1 MRKKSAENSASLV
14 HRHSVKI
21 RFSEVDSMKI
31 VWHGVYVKYF
41 EDGREA
47 FGNHFGGIGYLDIYG
62 SGYTAP
68 IVELHC
74 SYIQPLA
81 YGDTAIIETR
91 YIYTPSAKIRFEYNI
106 FRESDNT
113 LVASGYSIQVFLNGD
128 GLLEWNNPQFFLNW
142 QKRWKITE

>member
-1 MRKKSAENSASLV
+1 MRKISKEHSESLI
-14 HRHSVKI
+14 HRYKVKI

-47 FGNHFGGIGYLDIYG
+47 FGNHYGGLGYLEIYD

-74 SYIQPLA
+74 SYIHPLV
-81 YGDTAIIETR
+81 YGDTAIIETK
-91 YIYTPSAKIRFEYNI
+91 YIYAPSAKIRFEYNI

-113 LVASGYSIQVFLNGD
+113 LVASGYSIQVFLNRD
-128 GLLEWNNPQFFLNW
+128 GSLEWNNPQFFLNW
-142 QKRWKITE
+142 QNKWKMK